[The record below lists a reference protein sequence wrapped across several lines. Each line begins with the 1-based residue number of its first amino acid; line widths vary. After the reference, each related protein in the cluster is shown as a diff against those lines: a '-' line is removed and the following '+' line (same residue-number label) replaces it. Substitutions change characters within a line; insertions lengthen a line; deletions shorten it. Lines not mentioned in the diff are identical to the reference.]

1 MLALHGFAVDHR
13 IMSGFLEPV
22 ASRHG
27 GLLRLYPDPP
37 GMGLS
42 SGEGV
47 NSTLDVLD
55 AVEHYVD
62 ETIGTQ
68 PFALIGESYGGYLA
82 RALARRRAKQVTGLA
97 LICPIGTAVARDDRD
112 SPAAEIRRTDPTFWN
127 TLHDTDPAAA
137 ESFGEL
143 VVVRDAPTYERF
155 ASDIAPGLTR
165 GDRTT
170 QARITAAYALADPP
184 ESGRGPAFGG
194 PTLIVTGRQD
204 MCVGYRDQLALLDH
218 YPHATFAV
226 LDTAGHNAQIERPEA
241 VTALVGDWLERV
253 GVDAGWAVKMCTTL
267 ISQHPS
273 RFN

>member
-1 MLALHGFAVDHR
+1 
-13 IMSGFLEPV
+13 MSGFLEPV

-112 SPAAEIRRTDPTFWN
+112 LPAAEIRRTDPTFWN

-170 QARITAAYALADPP
+170 QARITAAYALAARPKAVEAPHSADQHSSSPDARICASATAISSPCWTTIPTPRSRCSTPP
-184 ESGRGPAFGG
+184 
-194 PTLIVTGRQD
+194 
-204 MCVGYRDQLALLDH
+204 
-218 YPHATFAV
+218 AT
-226 LDTAGHNAQIERPEA
+226 TRRSNGQKR
-241 VTALVGDWLERV
+241 
-253 GVDAGWAVKMCTTL
+253 
-267 ISQHPS
+267 
-273 RFN
+273 